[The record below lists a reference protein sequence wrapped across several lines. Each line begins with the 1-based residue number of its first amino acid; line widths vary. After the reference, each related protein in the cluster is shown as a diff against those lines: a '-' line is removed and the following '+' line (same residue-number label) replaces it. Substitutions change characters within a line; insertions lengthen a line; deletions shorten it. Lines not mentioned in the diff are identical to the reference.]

1 MRGGPGEKQIELDKR
16 MIGEAIKR
24 TKAQLATVMKQRQT
38 QRRGRQKS
46 GAFTVSLVGYTNA
59 GKSTLFNALVKAR
72 AYAADQLFATLDTTT
87 RSLFLQELG
96 ASVSLSDTVGF
107 IRDLPH
113 GSVNAFAATLQEAAE
128 ADVLLHVVDCANPA
142 YHEQIDNVLAVL
154 QEIGAA
160 HIPQVLVFNKLDALP
175 PERRPLALQDQ
186 YELTWPDG
194 RSVLSPRVFLSAA
207 QGENLDALRAL
218 IAQLAQ
224 KPAEGGFVPDADDP
238 RFA

>member
-1 MRGGPGEKQIELDKR
+1 M
-16 MIGEAIKR
+16 
-24 TKAQLATVMKQRQT
+24 
-38 QRRGRQKS
+38 
-46 GAFTVSLVGYTNA
+46 
-59 GKSTLFNALVKAR
+59 
-72 AYAADQLFATLDTTT
+72 
-87 RSLFLQELG
+87 
-96 ASVSLSDTVGF
+96 
-107 IRDLPH
+107 
-113 GSVNAFAATLQEAAE
+113 
-128 ADVLLHVVDCANPA
+128 
-142 YHEQIDNVLAVL
+142 
-154 QEIGAA
+154 
-160 HIPQVLVFNKLDALP
+160 FNKLDALP